1 MSRQTTPQVNRVV
14 SLKTRAPLACFGN
27 APSLDDHPARVATRN
42 NGEAAL
48 AVPCVR
54 DGNFCLCWM
63 PAWFYLAE
71 RVGEERKTDA
81 HPQ

>member
-1 MSRQTTPQVNRVV
+1 MSRQTTSVI
-14 SLKTRAPLACFGN
+14 SLRSRAPIACFGGTVSPEPEQ
-27 APSLDDHPARVATRN
+27 APAATRL

-54 DGNFCLCWM
+54 DGNFCQCWM

-71 RVGEERKTDA
+71 RVSEERKADA
-81 HPQ
+81 RTQ